1 MVVERTKYVR
11 ELKQILNSYLSCPK
25 SVAQVH
31 IVGDILVVDIRIKH
45 RNLRDSQKIDL
56 TYHDCFALPT
66 EFTYGCAKVQA
77 SIIRDCYNS
86 FLDSA
91 YMP

>member
-1 MVVERTKYVR
+1 MIVERTKYVR
-11 ELKQILNSYLSCPK
+11 ELKKILNSYLEFPK

-45 RNLRDSQKIDL
+45 RNLRESQKIDL
-56 TYHDCFALPT
+56 IYHGAYALPT
-66 EFTYGCAKVQA
+66 EFTYGCARVQA
-77 SIIRDCYNS
+77 SIIRDCYNA